1 MEDRFSIL
9 RYMPYLQQ
17 GGPTAQGIASINR
30 RMNDVIPMSTPY
42 SMAPSAGTTYTDLQ
56 SMNPEPID
64 PFLDYQS
71 PGALSSLS
79 TGLQVAQTAPQLLNL
94 KLGKQ
99 TLGQQIGVDFS
110 GPGTSIKNPFTQT
123 ASTAPNIIP
132 TSSTIVGTGAPVGT
146 QAVFNPTTG
155 AQMSVAPGASIPA
168 GFEAAPAQLTAG
180 QAAGNYFSNLK
191 AGSVSAGVP
200 TYIAGRLIRSAFDDD
215 DPTTFTG
222 GEMAG
227 AAISG
232 AGAASSLMA
241 LSPKLAALG
250 PAGIALG
257 IGISLFGGARK
268 RKKAR
273 KLQKAYEKALKERES
288 EIREM
293 YQESLTEAREEREG
307 EAQAA
312 NYMRTASKF
321 NNPYGMG
328 NFDEGGLTP
337 KEKAKIAKMGR
348 FGDTELAHINKTE
361 EYLLKMLGGAG
372 TINPETGLKEF
383 HFKMP
388 FSKKNRR
395 HNKKHISGALKAAGD
410 FIAPVAQTVQTVVQ
424 PIGDVATA
432 AGDVATTATQ
442 GVIDTAE
449 TVGGG
454 ALAAAS
460 DVGKL
465 AGGTIDKTVK
475 TFGGD
480 KILKAA
486 GKTVKLAG
494 ETAKPFIEAAGE
506 VTAMGIETGIDLAM
520 DSIEFAGGMVQ
531 SAIEPIAENIV
542 FPAMETFVKP
552 IAQLVQ
558 SGGQQLF
565 DFIQG
570 DDDEPQINLGPIQD
584 PNIQTVE
591 TVQDPNIVTIDPY
604 TNKPVEKAFDFSM
617 GSGSA
622 GFIRPEDIE
631 MDNMYKETQESV

>member
-30 RMNDVIPMSTPY
+30 RTTNVIPMFTPY

-99 TLGQQIGVDFS
+99 TLGQQLGVNLAGRS
-110 GPGTSIKNPFTQT
+110 TQLGNPFTTNVSAGTFTPQTQLGPT
-123 ASTAPNIIP
+123 AS
-132 TSSTIVGTGAPVGT
+132 
-146 QAVFNPTTG
+146 
-155 AQMSVAPGASIPA
+155 A
-168 GFEAAPAQLTAG
+168 GGVTAG

-268 RKKAR
+268 RRKAR

-395 HNKKHISGALKAAGD
+395 HNKKHISGAMKAVGD
-410 FIAPVAQTVQTVVQ
+410 FIAPVAQTVQTVVE
-424 PIGDVATA
+424 PIGDVVTT

-449 TVGGG
+449 TVGKGT
-454 ALAAAS
+454 LETAS

-465 AGGTIDKTVK
+465 AGGALDKTVK

-494 ETAKPFIEAAGE
+494 ETAKPFVEAVGE

-520 DSIEFAGGMVQ
+520 DTIEFAGGAAQ
-531 SAIEPIAENIV
+531 AFIEPIAENIV

-552 IAQLVQ
+552 VAELVQ

-570 DDDEPQINLGPIQD
+570 DDDEPQINLPPIQD

-604 TNKPVEKAFDFSM
+604 TNEPVKKALDFSM

-631 MDNMYKETQESV
+631 VDNIYQETQEAV

>member
-99 TLGQQIGVDFS
+99 TLGQQLGVNLAGRS
-110 GPGTSIKNPFTQT
+110 TQLGNPFTTNVSAGTFTPQTQLGPT
-123 ASTAPNIIP
+123 ASAGG
-132 TSSTIVGTGAPVGT
+132 V
-146 QAVFNPTTG
+146 TT
-155 AQMSVAPGASIPA
+155 
-168 GFEAAPAQLTAG
+168 G

-268 RKKAR
+268 RRKAR

-449 TVGGG
+449 TVGGS
-454 ALAAAS
+454 ALEAAS